1 MKLFLSLLLAIF
13 PFVLSAQTITESH
26 THTTTPEAHLF
37 ATFVKSFDHGL
48 ALTFEEEIRSA
59 PSHRAH
65 TTVALGYTPIPYLNI
80 YAGYTLKLYGNQGWT
95 DPNKYLQHR
104 ANVLF
109 TGQVKLGQWNL
120 SLREGVMLDARAGEV
135 DKRVKNQVDFTL
147 RSRLQAVYSI
157 PKTPLGIVAKFE
169 ILNTLNA
176 PVAYINSL
184 HNSTLHNATQQPHN
198 ATQYHTI
205 NDLIDAALKIGFFS
219 ITVTTNA
226 QQDFSWIRPQSI
238 WVSMDGVGEYH
249 DRVRGEGSFARLEE
263 NIRKSGF
270 KHICVNMVVNSLNY
284 ESLDA
289 AMEYAKNN
297 PAIEQI
303 SINFHTPY
311 PGTEYLMLAPEK
323 KAELIDKVLEY
334 KKKGYPIMNSR
345 SGLKLMKRNALGE
358 IKLGKECFVTN
369 FIYTDG
375 SRSLCLGYGTEQ
387 CRVCGF
393 CMAGEMASVFHFKLD
408 TILSGF
414 KLRM

>member
-1 MKLFLSLLLAIF
+1 MNIFKTLSHYVYLAQWFVRARFFGRRAPLQTVLF
-13 PFVLSAQTITESH
+13 ITDKCNLRCKHCS
-26 THTTTPEAHLF
+26 
-37 ATFVKSFDHGL
+37 VYGS
-48 ALTFEEEIRSA
+48 
-59 PSHRAH
+59 
-65 TTVALGYTPIPYLNI
+65 
-80 YAGYTLKLYGNQGWT
+80 AGYKQRKFEDIVADMRYSYELGSRFIDLEGGEPTLWKEERTLPTPPFKGRESFPLKGE
-95 DPNKYLQHR
+95 L
-104 ANVLF
+104 
-109 TGQVKLGQWNL
+109 
-120 SLREGVMLDARAGEV
+120 EGV
-135 DKRVKNQVDFTL
+135 
-147 RSRLQAVYSI
+147 Y
-157 PKTPLGIVAKFE
+157 
-169 ILNTLNA
+169 
-176 PVAYINSL
+176 
-184 HNSTLHNATQQPHN
+184 
-198 ATQYHTI
+198 TI
-205 NDLIDAALKIGFFS
+205 NDLIDAALEIGFFS

-263 NIRKSGF
+263 NIRNSGF

-311 PGTEYLMLAPEK
+311 PGTEYLMLPPEK
-323 KAELIDKVLEY
+323 KAELIDKVLAY

-358 IKLGKECFVTN
+358 IELGKECFVTN

-393 CMAGEMASVFHFKLD
+393 CMAGEMASVFHFKPD

>member
-1 MKLFLSLLLAIF
+1 MNIFKSLSHYVYLAQWFVRARFFGRKAPLQTVLFITDKCNLRCKHCSVYGSAGNKQRSFEDIVADMKYSY
-13 PFVLSAQTITESH
+13 
-26 THTTTPEAHLF
+26 
-37 ATFVKSFDHGL
+37 
-48 ALTFEEEIRSA
+48 
-59 PSHRAH
+59 
-65 TTVALGYTPIPYLNI
+65 ALGSRFIDLEGGEP
-80 YAGYTLKLYGNQGWT
+80 TLWKEAK
-95 DPNKYLQHR
+95 DER
-104 ANVLF
+104 
-109 TGQVKLGQWNL
+109 
-120 SLREGVMLDARAGEV
+120 REAKGE
-135 DKRVKNQVDFTL
+135 
-147 RSRLQAVYSI
+147 Y
-157 PKTPLGIVAKFE
+157 
-169 ILNTLNA
+169 
-176 PVAYINSL
+176 Y
-184 HNSTLHNATQQPHN
+184 
-198 ATQYHTI
+198 TI
-205 NDLIDAALKIGFFS
+205 NDLIDAALEIGFFS

-249 DRVRGEGSFARLEE
+249 DRVRGEGTFARLEE
-263 NIRKSGF
+263 NVRKSGF
-270 KHICVNMVVNSLNY
+270 KHICVNMVVNALNY

-311 PGTEYLMLAPEK
+311 PGTEYLMLPLEK
-323 KAELIDKVLEY
+323 KAEIIDKVIAY
-334 KKKGYPIMNSR
+334 KKKGYPIMNSI

-358 IKLGKECFVTN
+358 INLGKECFVTN

-393 CMAGEMASVFHFKLD
+393 CMAGEMASVFHFKPD